1 MNDETPPQQSVIQ
14 TGGGQ
19 CLSRVT
25 ERRSFSV
32 QVSLSSDSSPSKTET
47 KKVTKSVQVS
57 STSDSSQSRRNVR
70 EVTKSLQVSSSSDSS
85 QSQRDVREVIKTIQ
99 MSSRSDSV
107 PSTRDI
113 KEVTKSVQVSSRSD
127 SSQSDVGEVTKSVQ
141 VSITTDSPVDDEAA
155 AVGRLGSVPESSSSS
170 IEILQVDGMSG
181 GSNKGLPEP
190 FKSRLSSPKAT
201 QDINLH
207 LSMTSSESSEG
218 KENSRNRGQS
228 NKAQSGN
235 NSMLKSSLLH
245 SPAIRPTGSQ
255 KFRLKI
261 IESSSSNPP
270 SPAKKNSGVL
280 ERGRKSDNSVLRPL
294 DANQVAQPGNS
305 QNTDA
310 TSRFD
315 STFDHIMRTPARHD
329 NSFQGRD
336 TILGRTFSPLSPG
349 MANDSTKLSTHRQV
363 SFPLVLSI
371 TTFS

>member
-1 MNDETPPQQSVIQ
+1 MNDDTPPQQSVIQ
-14 TGGGQ
+14 KGGSQ
-19 CLSRVT
+19 CLTRVT

-47 KKVTKSVQVS
+47 KKVAKSVQVS

-70 EVTKSLQVSSSSDSS
+70 EVTKSVQVSSSSDSS
-85 QSQRDVREVIKTIQ
+85 QSQRNVREVIKTIQ

-107 PSTRDI
+107 ASTRDI

-127 SSQSDVGEVTKSVQ
+127 SSQSQSDVGEVTKSVQ
-141 VSITTDSPVDDEAA
+141 VSIATDSPVDDEAA

-181 GSNKGLPEP
+181 GSNKGSPKP

-207 LSMTSSESSEG
+207 LSITSSESSEG

-228 NKAQSGN
+228 NNAQSGN
-235 NSMLKSSLLH
+235 NSLSKSSLHH

-270 SPAKKNSGVL
+270 SPAKKNSGIS
-280 ERGRKSDNSVLRPL
+280 ERGRKSENSVLRPL

-315 STFDHIMRTPARHD
+315 STFDQIMRTPARHD

-349 MANDSTKLSTHRQV
+349 MANDST
-363 SFPLVLSI
+363 
-371 TTFS
+371 

>member
-1 MNDETPPQQSVIQ
+1 MNDDTPPQQSVLQ

-19 CLSRVT
+19 CLTTVT

-70 EVTKSLQVSSSSDSS
+70 EVTKSVQVSSSSDSS

-99 MSSRSDSV
+99 MSSSSDSV

-127 SSQSDVGEVTKSVQ
+127 SSQSQSDVGEVTKSVQ
-141 VSITTDSPVDDEAA
+141 VSIATDSPADDEAV
-155 AVGRLGSVPESSSSS
+155 AVGSVPESSSSS

-181 GSNKGLPEP
+181 GSNKGSPKP

-218 KENSRNRGQS
+218 KENSRSRGQS
-228 NKAQSGN
+228 NNAQSGH
-235 NSMLKSSLLH
+235 NSMLKSSLHH

-270 SPAKKNSGVL
+270 SPAKKNSSTAISEG
-280 ERGRKSDNSVLRPL
+280 GRKSENSVLRPL
-294 DANQVAQPGNS
+294 DANQVPQPGNS

-315 STFDHIMRTPARHD
+315 STFDQIMRTPVRHD

-349 MANDSTKLSTHRQV
+349 MANNST
-363 SFPLVLSI
+363 
-371 TTFS
+371 